1 MIQPPSSGPPIR
13 SFVETV
19 TLPDEITSVAGE
31 IVTNPPCSLLKN
43 PNQCDPMW
51 YDVGPTYKLVY
62 KPNYSYKMLSVY
74 IYISINHGD
83 NQEFLKNA
91 PSRHVFFRDFLRTM
105 GICAASNS
113 NSLMCSGGSSISS
126 MGRLIEP
133 APWRNNPGIS
143 RRFNPG
149 RFREVDF

>member
-51 YDVGPTYKLVY
+51 YDVRPTYKLVY

-83 NQEFLKNA
+83 NQEFLKKRTKQTCFFSRFFTHHGDPCRLKLQLSDVLWWLQHLQHGTFDRA
-91 PSRHVFFRDFLRTM
+91 GSLEEQSRH
-105 GICAASNS
+105 I
-113 NSLMCSGGSSISS
+113 
-126 MGRLIEP
+126 P
-133 APWRNNPGIS
+133 AI
-143 RRFNPG
+143 
-149 RFREVDF
+149 